1 MSLFPDIVELER
13 SDILPQF
20 RDNVF
25 RIRQLYKTS
34 HYRSVN
40 YRSILNDYL
49 RELETNKSTLEQTKN
64 KRDKTILSN
73 IIKDLEEK
81 IVQTKNEIREALI
94 IKRQIQ
100 KERLWNIN
108 PYFDTILKERG
119 DKVFNKILL
128 LLEQNRIDRPVIE
141 NLLDGLNLKDLSV
154 LEKINRITE
163 ILSNRNIII
172 QEDYIVY
179 RILVLLLGIYT
190 KIQNNV
196 LPREEL
202 PREDTKETNI
212 IDFSIIDRYLMNE
225 NIYESGFLNNP
236 RNIDE
241 VERILGIDTLESSSL
256 KNSRLKKIM
265 KRYHPDKN
273 DFLPRETST
282 KIMAFLSEFQTI
294 IGIKM
299 KYLKYKEKYINL
311 KKNI

>member
-13 SDILPQF
+13 TDILPQF

-40 YRSILNDYL
+40 FGMMLNDYL

-81 IVQTKNEIREALI
+81 IAQTKNEIREALI

-141 NLLDGLNLKDLSV
+141 NLLEGLNLKDLSV

-179 RILVLLLGIYT
+179 RILVLLLSIYT
-190 KIQNNV
+190 SIYTRIQKE

-202 PREDTKETNI
+202 PREETNI
-212 IDFSIIDRYLMNE
+212 IDFSIIDKYLMNE
-225 NIYESGFLNNP
+225 DIYESGFLNNP
-236 RNIDE
+236 RNIDR
-241 VERILGIDTLESSSL
+241 VERILGLDTLESPSS

>member
-179 RILVLLLGIYT
+179 RILVLLLSIYT
-190 KIQNNV
+190 RIQK
-196 LPREEL
+196 EL
-202 PREDTKETNI
+202 PREETNI
-212 IDFSIIDRYLMNE
+212 IDFSIIDEYLMNE
-225 NIYESGFLNNP
+225 DIYESGFLNNP

-311 KKNI
+311 KKV